1 MKENICPKKMA
12 LVEKLGV
19 HLENREQLAP
29 VAARILAYIILTGK
43 VGATFENLVS
53 ILCASKSTI
62 STHLNHLQD
71 LKKIVYFTKTGD
83 RKKYFII
90 NQDMILQHIDNMINA
105 WKEVRELHLEIKH
118 YKEAINTHTIENNNE
133 KFELGFHN
141 DYIQFLDEAS
151 SSIKELKIKLTNNP
165 SNI

>member
-1 MKENICPKKMA
+1 MKENVCPKKMA

-19 HLENREQLAP
+19 HIENREQLAP
-29 VAARILAYIILTGK
+29 VAARILAYVILSGK
-43 VGATFENLVS
+43 IGTTFEDLVS

-83 RKKYFII
+83 RKKYFVINDGMII
-90 NQDMILQHIDNMINA
+90 QHNDNMIDN
-105 WKEVRELHLEIKH
+105 WNEVRELHSEIKD
-118 YKEAINTHTIENNNE
+118 YKEQINKHKIENENE

-141 DYIQFLDEAS
+141 DYIDFLDAAMTS
-151 SSIKELKIKLTNNP
+151 VKELKKKIIANHL
-165 SNI
+165 